1 MATFATQQRAI
12 TAQDYIIRCYSL
24 PSKFGSVAK
33 AYVIQ
38 DQQINTDNGQQ
49 MIPNPLAINLYT
61 LGYNKDGNLVE
72 LNPAVKENLK
82 TYINQYRML
91 TDAVNIKTAFVIN
104 IGITF
109 EIITLPEYNS
119 NEVLIKCVDKMKS
132 IFDNKVWQINQPIV
146 MSKIYTELDRVEGVQ
161 SVTSVRVV
169 NLYNTTDG
177 YSGNVYDIPAAT
189 KAGVIYPSLDPSV
202 FEVKYPNSDIVGKV
216 VSL

>member
-1 MATFATQQRAI
+1 
-12 TAQDYIIRCYSL
+12 
-24 PSKFGSVAK
+24 V
-33 AYVIQ
+33 
-38 DQQINTDNGQQ
+38 
-49 MIPNPLAINLYT
+49 
-61 LGYNKDGNLVE
+61 
-72 LNPAVKENLK
+72 
-82 TYINQYRML
+82 
-91 TDAVNIKTAFVIN
+91 
-104 IGITF
+104 TF

-132 IFDNKVWQINQPIV
+132 IFDSKLWQINQPIV
-146 MSKIYTELDRVEGVQ
+146 LSKIYTELDRVEGVQ
-161 SVTSVRVV
+161 SVTSVRVL

>member
-1 MATFATQQRAI
+1 M
-12 TAQDYIIRCYSL
+12 
-24 PSKFGSVAK
+24 
-33 AYVIQ
+33 
-38 DQQINTDNGQQ
+38 
-49 MIPNPLAINLYT
+49 
-61 LGYNKDGNLVE
+61 
-72 LNPAVKENLK
+72 
-82 TYINQYRML
+82 

-132 IFDNKVWQINQPIV
+132 IFDSKVWQINQPIV

-177 YSGNVYDIPAAT
+177 YSGNVYDITAAT

>member
-1 MATFATQQRAI
+1 
-12 TAQDYIIRCYSL
+12 
-24 PSKFGSVAK
+24 
-33 AYVIQ
+33 
-38 DQQINTDNGQQ
+38 
-49 MIPNPLAINLYT
+49 
-61 LGYNKDGNLVE
+61 

-161 SVTSVRVV
+161 SVTSVKVV

-177 YSGNVYDIPAAT
+177 YSGNVYDIAAAT